1 MIINRRYQPDAAALD
16 ELVEALYRLIL
27 ETPEDPAP
35 IPAEDAPLSPGSALL
50 SN

>member
-27 ETPEDPAP
+27 DTPDEPAA
-35 IPAEDAPLSPGSALL
+35 IPDGSTPVGPENALL